1 LKQRPCFRRKK
12 LVGQNW
18 EGRNTTCEA
27 EIMEATYF
35 HGVIPVSFKIHI
47 RMPRYICFTRT
58 KYFIIEILTNRKIYR
73 GENGR

>member
-1 LKQRPCFRRKK
+1 MKQRPCFRRKK

-35 HGVIPVSFKIHI
+35 HSVIPFKFHI
-47 RMPRYICFTRT
+47 RMPRYICFARNKNTVSY
-58 KYFIIEILTNRKIYR
+58 KFITNRKIYR
-73 GENGR
+73 GENRR